1 MQYVSV
7 CVNTSMQTGMLNESS
22 TAAEQHWVGSRPRDP
37 PPPCH
42 GKSCWRQQSAST
54 AHLGWSLSPRSLS
67 FSLSLSLLCFARGL
81 GREQSCRPRSLSL
94 SLSPSL
100 SLSFSVILTFFL
112 FLGQRSG
119 RSMQLDGCPV
129 HNFRRQEQL
138 GTVNRCV

>member
-81 GREQSCRPRSLSL
+81 GREQSSRPRSL

-100 SLSFSVILTFFL
+100 SLSLSFLLSFCFLDKGAGGLCSSMGALFTTF
-112 FLGQRSG
+112 GDR
-119 RSMQLDGCPV
+119 
-129 HNFRRQEQL
+129 N
-138 GTVNRCV
+138 N